1 MEKRQNHLESILI
14 FRLLD
19 ILYEQLQVKVQKWL
33 TGFFFVSIM
42 QLYVCVH
49 NK

>member
-33 TGFFFVSIM
+33 TVFFFCEHNAA
-42 QLYVCVH
+42 VCMCT
-49 NK
+49 

>member
-33 TGFFFVSIM
+33 TGFFFF
-42 QLYVCVH
+42 CEH
-49 NK
+49 NAAVGMCT